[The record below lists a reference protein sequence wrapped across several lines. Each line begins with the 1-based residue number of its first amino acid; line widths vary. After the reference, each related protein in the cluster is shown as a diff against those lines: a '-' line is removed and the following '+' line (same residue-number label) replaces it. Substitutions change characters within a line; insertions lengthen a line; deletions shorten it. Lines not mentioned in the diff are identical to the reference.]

1 MAQID
6 FITYSGQLVM
16 TLVAFT
22 TLLWFVGTVVRSNT
36 HMYVGYWYNVPA
48 LTSSVSNEY
57 SSSVYTRISLFSNIF
72 GTLVSRMV
80 ENLSAFITTAVQ
92 TLSSY
97 TYKGTWK
104 SGVLGYIVKSVKLLV
119 CVSNTILVAPE
130 LAERLRKNKSGKV
143 IPVKKTPA
151 KQEPVKSKVEQPKV
165 ALKVEKPKVV
175 SKVEQPK
182 VEPAKPTATKSKAK
196 PKKAK

>member
-36 HMYVGYWYNVPA
+36 HMFVGYWNNVPA
-48 LTSSVSNEY
+48 LTSRVSKEY
-57 SSSVYTRISLFSNIF
+57 SSSVNTRTSLFSNIF

-80 ENLSAFITTAVQ
+80 ESLSAFRTTAVQ

-97 TYKGTWK
+97 TYTGTWK
-104 SGVLGYIVKSVKLLV
+104 SGVLAYINKSVNLL
-119 CVSNTILVAPE
+119 A
-130 LAERLRKNKSGKV
+130 A
-143 IPVKKTPA
+143 
-151 KQEPVKSKVEQPKV
+151 
-165 ALKVEKPKVV
+165 V
-175 SKVEQPK
+175 SKHNYVSA
-182 VEPAKPTATKSKAK
+182 AKKMKAK
-196 PKKAK
+196 KLK